1 MDFYQYFQ
9 NKDLT
14 KIPNKG
20 LHYEQ
25 KTTPDL
31 LWCISSVILDIT
43 KDNRNLIFS
52 DNEIRGSSL
61 FNNLM
66 QDYFS
71 KAPQNTADNEYNKVS
86 SYQLGLL
93 AYSGILEQV
102 NDRPKQFKMVNL
114 QALEYMSLSDFN
126 ASKFLIEYT
135 EKFLIDNN
143 LINYFENYK
152 NNPNQENYNI
162 IKDKYWEWAL
172 LNTRIRGADRKHT
185 YRVLNKIFNVY
196 CYKHRIP
203 GEDKSKIINGPC
215 PYSFLI
221 YNRTN
226 FRDENMPVGMTR
238 RDYINSI
245 ISDINNNGVV
255 ASVLI
260 QKAKDDIRRKYN
272 GISEIQDIEFIP
284 NHGVHIHHI
293 LPQSSY
299 KEFAAFRENL
309 IALTP
314 GQHFSLA
321 HIQGNTQRISPD
333 FQKICLRRKFQHIKE
348 SIQNG
353 ENFYMLNNFIKLINS
368 AFTLQL
374 SEESTFNE
382 IDTALQLI

>member
-135 EKFLIDNN
+135 EKFLD
-143 LINYFENYK
+143 NYFYYLK
-152 NNPNQENYNI
+152 Q
-162 IKDKYWEWAL
+162 
-172 LNTRIRGADRKHT
+172 T
-185 YRVLNKIFNVY
+185 
-196 CYKHRIP
+196 
-203 GEDKSKIINGPC
+203 
-215 PYSFLI
+215 
-221 YNRTN
+221 
-226 FRDENMPVGMTR
+226 
-238 RDYINSI
+238 
-245 ISDINNNGVV
+245 
-255 ASVLI
+255 
-260 QKAKDDIRRKYN
+260 
-272 GISEIQDIEFIP
+272 
-284 NHGVHIHHI
+284 
-293 LPQSSY
+293 
-299 KEFAAFRENL
+299 
-309 IALTP
+309 
-314 GQHFSLA
+314 
-321 HIQGNTQRISPD
+321 
-333 FQKICLRRKFQHIKE
+333 
-348 SIQNG
+348 
-353 ENFYMLNNFIKLINS
+353 
-368 AFTLQL
+368 
-374 SEESTFNE
+374 
-382 IDTALQLI
+382 